1 MAESDTFPYHEK
13 KPWLNESRGLN
24 ALKSQERT
32 RKLELITHLLANSEQ
47 ALVVCG
53 LESLDKTNFLNDLK
67 NKLISCIYSQVE
79 AKENLTFDQIQEQA
93 VNSIN
98 PSKKPE
104 KNARVLSI
112 GFSRFEHHHQ
122 KLVLVIDNAGHLAPG
137 LINTLINYAIQSPF
151 LRVIFILTHDELDLK
166 NNTDSAL
173 LDCCLIE
180 TESHLKE
187 NSDSDL
193 IDHIELASQ
202 SQHNINEAITEN
214 HYLESQLIPGH
225 MLYKIPA
232 KEGVR
237 KNDHSLKILI
247 AAVVGLIVLAL
258 VTQWY
263 SASKYNLKDNLD
275 TITVESNSSQPALP
289 IAK

>member
-1 MAESDTFPYHEK
+1 MYHEK
-13 KPWLNESRGLN
+13 KPWLNESKGLN
-24 ALKSQERT
+24 ALKNQERT

-67 NKLISCIYSQVE
+67 NKLISGIYSQVQ

-98 PSKKPE
+98 PSKKTT
-104 KNARVLSI
+104 KNARVLSS

-137 LINTLINYAIQSPF
+137 LINALINYAIKSPF

-166 NNTDSAL
+166 NNTDPAL

-180 TESHLKE
+180 IESHLKE

-202 SQHNINEAITEN
+202 SQRNINEVITEN
-214 HYLESQLIPGH
+214 YYLDSQLIPGQ

-232 KEGVR
+232 KEGAGE
-237 KNDHSLKILI
+237 NNHSLKILI
-247 AAVVGLIVLAL
+247 AAVAALIALAV

-275 TITVESNSSQPALP
+275 TTAIENSSQPALP

>member
-1 MAESDTFPYHEK
+1 MAENDTFMYHEK
-13 KPWLNESRGLN
+13 KPWLNESKGLN
-24 ALKSQERT
+24 ALKNQERT

-47 ALVVCG
+47 ALIVCG

-67 NKLISCIYSQVE
+67 NKLISGIYSQVQ

-98 PSKKPE
+98 PSKKTT
-104 KNARVLSI
+104 KNARVLSS

-137 LINTLINYAIQSPF
+137 LINALINYAIKSPF

-166 NNTDSAL
+166 NNTDNAL

-180 TESHLKE
+180 IESHLKE

-193 IDHIELASQ
+193 IDHIELTSQ
-202 SQHNINEAITEN
+202 SQHNINEVITEN
-214 HYLESQLIPGH
+214 YYLDSQLIPGQ

-232 KEGVR
+232 KEGAGE
-237 KNDHSLKILI
+237 NNHSLKILI
-247 AAVVGLIVLAL
+247 AGVVSLIALAL

-275 TITVESNSSQPALP
+275 TTAIENSSQPALP